1 MSAKKA
7 IAARSAANTIA
18 SRNRRLG
25 LICAGVVAS
34 MVALSFASAP
44 LYRLF
49 CQATGFGGATLRA
62 DRAPARVLDRT
73 VAVRFNADTD
83 PGLPWEFKPAQ
94 REIKVKLGEQ
104 TLAYYTARNTSRET
118 VTGTAAFNVT
128 PDKAGAYFDKL
139 QCFCFSEQTLAPGQ
153 SADLPVSFFV
163 DPAMAGDGNM
173 DDVTAITLSYTFFRT
188 KTEPARTSQAAPAAG
203 KPLN

>member
-1 MSAKKA
+1 MSKSRNIQA
-7 IAARSAANTIA
+7 
-18 SRNRRLG
+18 RNRRVG

-49 CQATGFGGATLRA
+49 CQVTGYGGATLRA
-62 DRAPARVLDRT
+62 DQAPAEVLDRT

-104 TLAYYTARNTSRET
+104 TLAFYTAHNTSRET
-118 VTGTAAFNVT
+118 ITGSAVFNVT
-128 PDKAGAYFDKL
+128 PDKVGGYFDKL
-139 QCFCFSEQTLAPGQ
+139 QCFCFNEQTLAPGQ

-163 DPAMAGDGNM
+163 DPAMARDANLN
-173 DDVTAITLSYTFFRT
+173 DVTAITLSYTFYRV
-188 KTEPARTSQAAPAAG
+188 KTAPARTSQIAPAAA
-203 KPLN
+203 KPVN